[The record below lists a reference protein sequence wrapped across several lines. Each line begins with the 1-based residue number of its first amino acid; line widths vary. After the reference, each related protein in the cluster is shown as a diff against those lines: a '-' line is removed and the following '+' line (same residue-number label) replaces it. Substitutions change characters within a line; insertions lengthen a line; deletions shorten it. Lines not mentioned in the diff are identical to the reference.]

1 MRVRLTPEA
10 QLELR
15 EATEWY
21 AERSPRA
28 VAGFVAAY
36 KHARAL
42 IADLPHTWPEVEPGV
57 RRVLF
62 RRYPYALL
70 YSLESDHALVLTVA
84 HQHRQWGYWHGRR

>member
-28 VAGFVAAY
+28 VASFVAAY

-42 IADLPHTWPEVEPGV
+42 IADLPTRGPRSSP
-57 RRVLF
+57 
-62 RRYPYALL
+62 A
-70 YSLESDHALVLTVA
+70 SDESSSFEDTGP
-84 HQHRQWGYWHGRR
+84 RD